1 MKLVLENWR
10 SFLGERA
17 YGNLIV
23 AYSRTSRLSN
33 IKSMLENGWRIGD
46 YGDFGPAIYL
56 VYDLAVS
63 EYADRWYGTYVMKL
77 AIKANNKFLIFDEET
92 AKITYGNNSD
102 LQSQVGL
109 LDPKLL
115 EDQKVQEWI
124 SSYAERMGVS
134 SWRYAPQAVKDAV
147 SGILMDTGPQSD
159 GKVAIVYKPENV
171 LTMTSWA
178 KIPEVYSVEKLP
190 KEQWA
195 KAAQAAPLGFDDS
208 KAALLKLIE
217 KYDGDVYK
225 MKTNPPT
232 DEELSAIVGER
243 TQITKENA
251 VLLLKDYYDERADGY
266 PKWSQDMETLDE
278 FDAAF
283 IDEFGFSIGDP
294 VDTAEWFAEEDPDF
308 AASIDPSADLK
319 RFLNIRNSGA
329 RNYDAMPFDEYI
341 GWLKKIG
348 LDPQKRTEPYSRQ
361 TLDWNTEVEGIKLP
375 QRIKHQ

>member
-1 MKLVLENWR
+1 VKLVLENWR

-63 EYADRWYGTYVMKL
+63 EYADRWYGTYIMKL

-92 AKITYGNNSD
+92 AKITYGSNSD

-109 LDPKLL
+109 IDPKLL

-147 SGILMDTGPQSD
+147 SGVLFDTGPDKD
-159 GKVAIVYKPENV
+159 GKVAVVYKPENV

-178 KIPEVYSVEKLP
+178 KIPEIYSVEKLP

-195 KAAQAAPLGFDDS
+195 KAAQAAPLSFDDS
-208 KAALLKLIE
+208 KAALLRLIE

-251 VLLLKDYYDERADGY
+251 VLLLKDYYDERADGF
-266 PKWSQDMETLDE
+266 PKWSQDMETFEE
-278 FDAAF
+278 FEDAF

-308 AASIDPSADLK
+308 AVSIDPSADIK

-329 RNYDAMPFDEYI
+329 RDYDAMPFDEYI

-375 QRIKHQ
+375 QRIRHQ

>member
-63 EYADRWYGTYVMKL
+63 EYADRWYGTYIMKL

-92 AKITYGNNSD
+92 AKITYGSNSD

-109 LDPKLL
+109 IDPKLL

-147 SGILMDTGPQSD
+147 SGVLFDTGPDKD
-159 GKVAIVYKPENV
+159 GKVAVVYKPENV

-178 KIPEVYSVEKLP
+178 KIPEIYSVEKLP

-195 KAAQAAPLGFDDS
+195 KAAQAAPLSFDDS
-208 KAALLKLIE
+208 KAALLRLIE

-251 VLLLKDYYDERADGY
+251 VLLLKDYYDERADGF
-266 PKWSQDMETLDE
+266 PKWSQDMETFEE
-278 FDAAF
+278 FEDAF

-308 AASIDPSADLK
+308 AVSIDPSADIK

-329 RNYDAMPFDEYI
+329 RDYDAMPFDEYI

-375 QRIKHQ
+375 QRIRHQ

>member
-1 MKLVLENWR
+1 MRLIFENWR

-33 IKSMLENGWRIGD
+33 IKNMLENGWRIGD

-63 EYADRWYGTYVMKL
+63 EYADRWYGTYIMKL

-92 AKITYGNNSD
+92 AKITYGNNSG

-109 LDPKLL
+109 IDPKLL
-115 EDQKVQEWI
+115 EDQRVQEWI
-124 SSYAERMGVS
+124 SEYADRMGAS
-134 SWRYAPQAVKDAV
+134 SWRFAPQAVKDAV
-147 SGILMDTGPQSD
+147 SGVLFDTGPNKD
-159 GKVAIVYKPENV
+159 GKVAVVYKPENV

-178 KIPEVYSVEKLP
+178 KIPEIYSVDKLP
-190 KEQWA
+190 KEQWK
-195 KAAQAAPLGFDDS
+195 KAALAAPVRDDS
-208 KAALLKLIE
+208 KAALLRLIE

-232 DEELSAIVGER
+232 DEELDAIVGER
-243 TQITKENA
+243 GQVTEDNA
-251 VLLLKDYYDERADGY
+251 LQLLKNYYDERAEGF
-266 PKWSQDMETLDE
+266 PKWSQDMETFEE
-278 FDAAF
+278 FEDAF
-283 IDEFGFSIGDP
+283 IDVIGFSIGDP
-294 VDTAEWFAEEDPDF
+294 VETAEWFAEEDPDF
-308 AASIDPSADLK
+308 AGSIDPSADIK

-329 RNYDAMPFDEYI
+329 RNFDAVPFDEYI
-341 GWLKKIG
+341 EWLKRIG

-361 TLDWNTEVEGIKLP
+361 TLDWKTEVDGIKLP
-375 QRIKHQ
+375 QRIKQQ

>member
-63 EYADRWYGTYVMKL
+63 EYADRWYGTYIMKL

-92 AKITYGNNSD
+92 AKITYGSNSD

-109 LDPKLL
+109 IDPKLL

-147 SGILMDTGPQSD
+147 SGVLFDTGPDKD
-159 GKVAIVYKPENV
+159 GKVAVVYKPENV

-178 KIPEVYSVEKLP
+178 KIPEIYSVEKLP

-195 KAAQAAPLGFDDS
+195 KAAQAAPLSFDDS
-208 KAALLKLIE
+208 KAALLRLIE

-251 VLLLKDYYDERADGY
+251 VLLLKDYYDERADGF
-266 PKWSQDMETLDE
+266 PKWSQDMETFEE
-278 FDAAF
+278 FEDAF

-308 AASIDPSADLK
+308 AVSIDPSADIK

-329 RNYDAMPFDEYI
+329 RDYDAMPFDEYI

>member
-178 KIPEVYSVEKLP
+178 KIPEIYSVEKLP

-208 KAALLKLIE
+208 KAALLRLIE

-278 FDAAF
+278 FDDAF